1 MNDAELKTSELKVP
15 EARQSLFEPRFFGRY
30 LLIDQI
36 SRGGMSDIFLAKSQS
51 VGGFQKPQVIKK
63 LLPAYALKPR
73 YVKRF
78 INEATT
84 LSRLNHSNIVQ
95 IFDMGVIN
103 SEYFISLELIEGR
116 NIAHMISKAVRT
128 SRLPSIELAIFITLQ
143 TAKGLAYAHR
153 KKGSGGENLMLV
165 HQDVNSFNVMI
176 SYEAEVKIID
186 FGIARIFLDK
196 ATSNGLPITGKL
208 LYFSPE
214 QLLRKNLDRRVDIY
228 GTGVLLYELLT
239 GERLVKHQETIPQTV
254 KTILEMDILSKVR
267 EHDRI
272 PEHLKPVLVRAM
284 ASDRNKRYSW
294 MEELIDAL

>member
-1 MNDAELKTSELKVP
+1 
-15 EARQSLFEPRFFGRY
+15 
-30 LLIDQI
+30 
-36 SRGGMSDIFLAKSQS
+36 
-51 VGGFQKPQVIKK
+51 
-63 LLPAYALKPR
+63 
-73 YVKRF
+73 
-78 INEATT
+78 
-84 LSRLNHSNIVQ
+84 
-95 IFDMGVIN
+95 
-103 SEYFISLELIEGR
+103 
-116 NIAHMISKAVRT
+116 
-128 SRLPSIELAIFITLQ
+128 
-143 TAKGLAYAHR
+143 
-153 KKGSGGENLMLV
+153 MLV